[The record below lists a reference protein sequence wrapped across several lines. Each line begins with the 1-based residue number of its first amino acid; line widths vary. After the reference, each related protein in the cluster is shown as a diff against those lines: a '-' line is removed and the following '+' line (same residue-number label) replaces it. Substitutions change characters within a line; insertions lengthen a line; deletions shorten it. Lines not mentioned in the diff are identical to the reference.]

1 MIMEK
6 KLQQFLDICMED
18 ARAQSNDTFQ
28 EYSQALQ
35 LYLEKHK
42 ADARRQANMQIR
54 GEKEKIRRELNKELA
69 IGQINLKRTISQR
82 HEELKEKLFI
92 EVKDRLDTFMG
103 TPQYV
108 ELLDGC
114 IKEAKAFAGEDE
126 VIFYLDPADSD
137 KLQQLSYQNNI
148 AIHLSESS
156 FGGGIQAV
164 IPSRNILIDRSFDH
178 QLREERETFRFKLG
192 GA

>member
-35 LYLEKHK
+35 LDLEKHK

-148 AIHLSESS
+148 AIHLSES
-156 FGGGIQAV
+156 
-164 IPSRNILIDRSFDH
+164 PSKNSSI
-178 QLREERETFRFKLG
+178 K
-192 GA
+192 

>member
-35 LYLEKHK
+35 LDLEKHK

-82 HEELKEKLFI
+82 HEELK
-92 EVKDRLDTFMG
+92 
-103 TPQYV
+103 
-108 ELLDGC
+108 
-114 IKEAKAFAGEDE
+114 
-126 VIFYLDPADSD
+126 
-137 KLQQLSYQNNI
+137 
-148 AIHLSESS
+148 
-156 FGGGIQAV
+156 
-164 IPSRNILIDRSFDH
+164 
-178 QLREERETFRFKLG
+178 
-192 GA
+192 